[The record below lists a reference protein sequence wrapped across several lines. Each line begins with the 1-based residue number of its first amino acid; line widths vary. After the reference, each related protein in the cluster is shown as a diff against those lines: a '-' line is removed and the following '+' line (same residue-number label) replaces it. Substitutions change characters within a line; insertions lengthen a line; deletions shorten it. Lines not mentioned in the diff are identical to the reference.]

1 MRRRPTICVLR
12 DGASAPA
19 RSHARSGAM
28 PVGGVPRARGGDHRS
43 SQLGMRGGNL
53 RVPAGRP
60 AGAAYGRRDELII
73 LAAGSPRPRAGMAG
87 MHPAG
92 TELILGAANS
102 EPPGLREAEGGAQH
116 PATRS
121 DPRTGL
127 RLTSS
132 GRRSTQ
138 RARREVGHRW
148 TYLRVVRVGGAAG
161 GAPTAGHV
169 LASRKW
175 AGHRT

>member
-73 LAAGSPRPRAGMAG
+73 LAAACRFAAPPGAGC
-87 MHPAG
+87 